1 MQRTD
6 EQKEIRYC
14 IKQYLTLVKIISYLA
29 FFKGHE
35 KNKVKVCLMTARD
48 AFRDRIKELGP
59 HKGIAANV
67 LWALV
72 GDTKTFPNREAIEGY
87 LLPVKEKGVGHS
99 KEAKWALYR
108 LSQPRLKGHL
118 KKGLSLD
125 EIRHLFRRVKKQV
138 IRDYYW
144 FWREHNDSQ
153 S

>member
-1 MQRTD
+1 MKRA
-6 EQKEIRYC
+6 EKQKEIRYC
-14 IKQYLTLVKIISYLA
+14 IRQYLILVKIISYLA

-48 AFRDRIKELGP
+48 VFRDRIKELGP

-87 LLPVKEKGVGHS
+87 LLPVKEKGIGHS
-99 KEAKWALYR
+99 KEAKWALYK
-108 LSQPRLKGHL
+108 LSQPRLRKHL
-118 KKGLSLD
+118 KKGASR
-125 EIRHLFRRVKKQV
+125 EETRRLFNRTKKQV

-144 FWREHNDSQ
+144 FWKERNDTR
-153 S
+153 